1 MTKWRPSR
9 QGVVIGC
16 VLSTAWATV
25 WLAMAGAQCR
35 AVEAGFW
42 FEEVTFS
49 SGKLGG
55 PITRQE
61 MATLVSMARAEV
73 RDAFAGLNITFMDRR
88 DTAYRVRVVQDLR
101 DQRFRRL
108 VFIPAETRAAS
119 GLGGQGAVSFSWLA
133 SSAVVYAP
141 EDADRATM
149 IQAIARGIGRTA
161 VHEFVHVLLP
171 HVPIHDSKDIR
182 SYEYHSAARREQ
194 YFGDMRWDL
203 ARPLLQERLGP
214 CTDGWSS

>member
-1 MTKWRPSR
+1 MSWRPSR

-16 VLSTAWATV
+16 VLGAAWAAV
-25 WLAMAGAQCR
+25 WFAMAGAQCR
-35 AVEAGFW
+35 PVEAGFW
-42 FEEVTFS
+42 FEEVTFNS
-49 SGKLGG
+49 AKLGG
-55 PITRQE
+55 AITRQE
-61 MATLVSMARAEV
+61 MDTIGSIARAEI
-73 RDAFAGLNITFMDRR
+73 RNAFAGLNITFTDRR
-88 DTAYRVRVVQDLR
+88 DTTYRVRVVQELR

-108 VFIPAETRAAS
+108 VYIPAESRAAS
-119 GLGGQGAVSFSWLA
+119 GLGGQGIVSFSWLA
-133 SSAVVYAP
+133 SSAVVYAL

-171 HVPIHDSKDIR
+171 HVPIHDSTDIR

-203 ARPLLQERLGP
+203 AQPLLQERLGP
-214 CTDGWSS
+214 CAAERSS

>member
-1 MTKWRPSR
+1 MSWRPSR

-16 VLSTAWATV
+16 VLGTAWVAA
-25 WLAMAGAQCR
+25 WLAIAGAECR
-35 AVEAGFW
+35 PVEAGFW
-42 FEEVTFS
+42 FEDVAFS
-49 SGKLGG
+49 STKLGG
-55 PITRQE
+55 PITRQDLD
-61 MATLVSMARAEV
+61 TIVSLARSEV
-73 RDAFAGLNITFMDRR
+73 RSAFTGLNITFTDRR
-88 DTAYRVRVVQDLR
+88 DTAYRVRVVQELR

-108 VFIPAETRAAS
+108 VYIPAESRAAS
-119 GLGGQGAVSFSWLA
+119 GLGGQGVVSFSWLA
-133 SSAVVYAP
+133 SSAVVYAL

-171 HVPIHDSKDIR
+171 HVPIHDSTDVR

-214 CTDGWSS
+214 CAAERSS

>member
-1 MTKWRPSR
+1 MINWRPSR

-16 VLSTAWATV
+16 VLSAAWAAA

-35 AVEAGFW
+35 VVEAGFW
-42 FEEVTFS
+42 FEDVAFS

-61 MATLVSMARAEV
+61 MDALISIARAEV
-73 RDAFAGLNITFMDRR
+73 RGAFSGLNITFTDRR
-88 DTAYRVRVVQDLR
+88 DTAYRVRVVQELR
-101 DQRFRRL
+101 DQRSRRL
-108 VFIPAETRAAS
+108 VYIPAESRAAS
-119 GLGGQGAVSFSWLA
+119 GLGGQGIVSFSWLA

-141 EDADRATM
+141 EDADRAMM
-149 IQAIARGIGRTA
+149 IEAIARGIGRTA
-161 VHEFVHVLLP
+161 VHEFVHVLFP
-171 HVPIHDSKDIR
+171 HVAIHDSKDIR

-194 YFGDMRWDL
+194 YFGDMHWDL

-214 CTDGWSS
+214 CADGRSS

>member
-1 MTKWRPSR
+1 MSNWRPSR
-9 QGVVIGC
+9 QAVVIGC
-16 VLSTAWATV
+16 VLSIAWVAV
-25 WLAMAGAQCR
+25 WFAMARAQCR
-35 AVEAGFW
+35 VVEAGFW
-42 FEEVTFS
+42 FEEVAFS

-61 MATLVSMARAEV
+61 MDTLVSIARAEV
-73 RDAFAGLNITFMDRR
+73 RDAFGGLNITFTDRR
-88 DTAYRVRVVQDLR
+88 DTVYRVRVVQELR

-108 VFIPAETRAAS
+108 VFIPAESRAAS
-119 GLGGQGAVSFSWLA
+119 GLGGQGIVSFSWLA

-141 EDADRATM
+141 EDADRAMM
-149 IQAIARGIGRTA
+149 IEAIARGIGRTA

-171 HVPIHDSKDIR
+171 HVPIHDTTDIR

-194 YFGDMRWDL
+194 YFGDMRWSL

-214 CTDGWSS
+214 CVG

>member
-16 VLSTAWATV
+16 VLISAWATV

-73 RDAFAGLNITFMDRR
+73 RDAFTGLNITFMDRR

-108 VFIPAETRAAS
+108 VLFPPKLALR
-119 GLGGQGAVSFSWLA
+119 QG
-133 SSAVVYAP
+133 
-141 EDADRATM
+141 
-149 IQAIARGIGRTA
+149 
-161 VHEFVHVLLP
+161 
-171 HVPIHDSKDIR
+171 
-182 SYEYHSAARREQ
+182 
-194 YFGDMRWDL
+194 
-203 ARPLLQERLGP
+203 
-214 CTDGWSS
+214 